1 MAVPEYSS
9 YKPQKNSETNRMK
22 LRESNVKGR
31 SFFRVI
37 GFFLAMAV
45 PYGELAPFGLSFLAQ
60 ERKFSVGAILSFAAV
75 SLGSFAVC
83 DRLGAAKYICAGIIY
98 IAVLFVL
105 DKDVRMKEL
114 TAGLAAGAGIFVA
127 GLVTVFWQGF
137 SLGELLLLLCE
148 TAAVV
153 AGALVIEKSV
163 GVIQREKLS
172 AETIDGEEKLSLG
185 AVVAL
190 AVMGLKEI
198 YVGSYFSVMNVV
210 AIALLLVVAAG
221 CGTACS
227 TGAGVIIGIIC
238 GLGSDEFLPILG
250 AFSFC
255 GFLSGMFSKFGKGG
269 VISGVVLA
277 NAILIVYTNGAMEAI
292 LTLYEIMA
300 ASVIFLFVKQKIIT
314 KVGEVICFDATERAG
329 IKRIKTALREK
340 LAAIAA
346 SLETMARTLE
356 TYSEKKNQKNTA
368 DIATVFD
375 LAADKVCKK
384 CRKSSECWNK
394 NFDFTYHSLFELMS
408 AMDENGS
415 VSPFDVNEKF
425 RAVCVDFPRLVAEL
439 NHQLDLNQVR
449 CVWKSKVQ
457 ESRTLVG
464 EQLSGVSKVIGG
476 LSEEIESDIAF
487 RSISVREVEAAFEE
501 KEIELYR
508 VKVSGDTGGRQYVE
522 LCIRR
527 TLWNERVRRETE
539 RIMRSLFRGEISIR
553 EMSGASEYFVSLEV
567 CDAEKFVVE
576 TSFAERALSER
587 NGDNYRF
594 SHISGGK
601 YVIALSDGMGTG
613 SQAARE
619 SEAMLELL
627 DSFLRAGFDS
637 CMAVKFLNSI
647 MLLKS
652 DEDSFV
658 TMDVCIIDLYTGE
671 AEFIKTGAEP
681 SFIMRSN
688 RVDTVKAASLPVGV
702 IAEMEAEIASKT
714 LGDGDVIIMVTDGI
728 ETRDCGS
735 MWISEFVNR
744 LGGESPDKNLAQEI
758 LEQAVRKND
767 GQINDDMTVLSV
779 KIRCA

>member
-1 MAVPEYSS
+1 MAEIGFSS
-9 YKPQKNSETNRMK
+9 YMPQNNKAK
-22 LRESNVKGR
+22 GLKIREKKTKER
-31 SFFRVI
+31 HIFRI
-37 GFFLAMAV
+37 MGFFLAMAV
-45 PYGELAPFGLSFLAQ
+45 PYGELAPFGLSLLAQ
-60 ERKFSVGAILSFAAV
+60 ERKFSAGALLSFVAV
-75 SLGSFAVC
+75 SLGSIAAC
-83 DRLGAAKYICAGIIY
+83 DRLGAVKYICAGLIY
-98 IAVLFVL
+98 LAVLFVL
-105 DKDVRMKEL
+105 DKDIKMKEL
-114 TAGLAAGAGIFVA
+114 TAAFAAGISIFVA
-127 GLVTVFWQGF
+127 GLITIFWKGF
-137 SLGELLLLLCE
+137 EISELLLLLCE
-148 TAAVV
+148 TTAVV

-163 GVIQREKLS
+163 SITRREKFLAGS
-172 AETIDGEEKLSLG
+172 INGEEKLSMG

-190 AVMGLKEI
+190 VVMGLKEI
-198 YVGSYFSVMNVV
+198 YLGSYFSIMNVV

-221 CGTACS
+221 CGTAYS
-227 TGAGVIIGIIC
+227 TGAGVIVGIIC
-238 GLGSDEFLPILG
+238 GLGSDNFLSILG
-250 AFSFC
+250 TFSFC

-269 VISGVVLA
+269 VVAGVVLA

-300 ASVIFLFVKQKIIT
+300 ASVLFLFVKHKVIVATGEII
-314 KVGEVICFDATERAG
+314 CLDATERAG

-340 LAAIAA
+340 LTAIAQT
-346 SLETMARTLE
+346 LETMARTLE
-356 TYSEKKNQKNTA
+356 TYSEKKTQKNTA

-375 LAADKVCKK
+375 MAADKVCKK

-394 NFDFTYHSLFELMS
+394 NFDFTYESLFELMK

-415 VSPFDVNEKF
+415 VSPFDVNERF
-425 RAVCVDFPRLVAEL
+425 RSVCVEFPRLVAEL
-439 NHQLDLNQVR
+439 NHQLDINQVR
-449 CVWKSKVQ
+449 CVWQSKVQ

-464 EQLSGVSKVIGG
+464 EQLSGVSKFIGN

-487 RSISVREVEAAFEE
+487 RTISAREVETAFEE
-501 KEIELYR
+501 REIELYR
-508 VKVSGDTGGRQYVE
+508 VKVSGDAGGRQNVT
-522 LCIRR
+522 LSMRR
-527 TLWNERVRRETE
+527 TFWNEEVRRETE
-539 RIMRSLFRGEISIR
+539 KIMRSLFRGEVSIR
-553 EMSGASEYFVSLEV
+553 ETGDENDYFVTLEV
-567 CDAEKFVVE
+567 CDAERFVVE
-576 TSFAERALSER
+576 TSFAERSLSER

-613 SQAARE
+613 SQAAKE

-637 CMAVKFLNSI
+637 RMAVKFLNSI

-688 RVDTVKAASLPVGV
+688 RIDTVKAASLPVGV

-714 LGDGDVIIMVTDGI
+714 LEDGDVVIMVTDGV

-735 MWISEFVNR
+735 MWISEFVNC

-758 LEQAVRKND
+758 LEQAIEKNN